1 MSIFVSYRR
10 GQDSERVLTLVRAL
24 RRKFGASA
32 VFHDSTSQLLDGKLK
47 GYLLREI
54 TRCRAFL
61 AVMGEGWGAERLSQP
76 NDWVRFEIETV
87 LSLNGVAIIP
97 ILVDDVPLPAR
108 EMLPDSTRA
117 LLDYRGFRLDF
128 RRSEAIERTG
138 LVARFVAPRFEAPA
152 GFAELAGTLEQL
164 VNSVARGPSWPRW
177 PVLVALAASAILGS
191 GQLVTSCRDTTIVND
206 DHVEKNNTVINVKP
220 GVAAIGAEP

>member
-1 MSIFVSYRR
+1 
-10 GQDSERVLTLVRAL
+10 
-24 RRKFGASA
+24 
-32 VFHDSTSQLLDGKLK
+32 
-47 GYLLREI
+47 
-54 TRCRAFL
+54 
-61 AVMGEGWGAERLSQP
+61 
-76 NDWVRFEIETV
+76 
-87 LSLNGVAIIP
+87 NGVAIIP